1 MRQRSLRRAIL
12 SVLVMAGLAAC
23 ATQKEPPPP
32 TSKPGTEA
40 PTQLTRGVVGGTVT
54 DARTGDPLGYVSV
67 RVRHGFEVRGSRGT
81 MTGNDGSYRIGG
93 LALGP
98 VEVEVLLYGYVSQ
111 DTVITLARDRTQ
123 LRLDFA
129 LRPEPAA
136 PPQARPDSVIAD
148 GSSIMTQEK
157 EYGASFQPPTP
168 NASVEADAVEESTG
182 RQGGLVKRMSKLFAR
197 GGRLSSG

>member
-1 MRQRSLRRAIL
+1 MRALYYTHVSSPQLPGLRR
-12 SVLVMAGLAAC
+12 S
-23 ATQKEPPPP
+23 
-32 TSKPGTEA
+32 
-40 PTQLTRGVVGGTVT
+40 
-54 DARTGDPLGYVSV
+54 
-67 RVRHGFEVRGSRGT
+67 
-81 MTGNDGSYRIGG
+81 
-93 LALGP
+93 
-98 VEVEVLLYGYVSQ
+98 
-111 DTVITLARDRTQ
+111 TLARDRTQ

-168 NASVEADAVEESTG
+168 DASVEADAVEESTG

-197 GGRLSSG
+197 GGRSGGNAFMVPHATAGKDQGVTPWADLASGNADELWVIQRPSGGPVRDGDLPGSGCLMATVQEEEVPVPLEHTDVDARIDGYIASVVVRHITS